1 MYIMAITF
9 NSEDTKFDISGHKR
23 QVAAWMRAAVG
34 EEGFRVGDIN
44 VIFCS
49 DPYLL
54 GINRQ
59 YLQHDYYTDIITF
72 DYCEGGVLSGDLFI
86 SIDTVKGNAEEYDVM
101 FHVELLRVIIH
112 GVMHLAGYK
121 DKTDT
126 DAAKMRE
133 RENHYLAKTPE
144 GLLAGVKFGG

>member
-1 MYIMAITF
+1 MAITF
-9 NSEDTKFDISGHKR
+9 HSEDTKFDIRGHKR
-23 QVAAWMRAAVG
+23 QTAAWIRSAVE
-34 EEGFRVGDIN
+34 EEGFAVGNIQ

-72 DYCEGGVLSGDLFI
+72 DYCEDGILSGDLFI
-86 SIDTVKGNAEEYDVM
+86 SVDTVAENAEEYGVM

-121 DKTDT
+121 DKTDA

-133 RENHYLAKTPE
+133 RENHYLAKAPDR
-144 GLLAGVKFGG
+144 LLEGVKRGNKR

>member
-1 MYIMAITF
+1 MAIRF
-9 NSEDTKFDISGHKR
+9 HSEDTRFDIRGCKR
-23 QVAAWMRAAVG
+23 AVGTWMRAAAA
-34 EEGFRVGDIN
+34 EEGFSLGEVD

-49 DPYLL
+49 DRYLL
-54 GINRQ
+54 EINRR

-72 DYCEGGVLSGDLFI
+72 DYSEAGSLSGDLFI
-86 SIDTVKGNAEEYDVM
+86 SVDTVRNNAEEYGVM

-121 DKTDT
+121 DKTDP

-133 RENHYLAKTPE
+133 RENHYLNKRPDD
-144 GLLAGVKFGG
+144 LLAHIKHA

>member
-1 MYIMAITF
+1 MAIAF
-9 NSEDTKFDISGHKR
+9 HSEDTKFDIAGHKR
-23 QVAAWMRAAVG
+23 EVSSWIRSAVG
-34 EEGFRVGDIN
+34 EEGFRVGDIH

-54 GINRQ
+54 EINRR

-72 DYCEGGVLSGDLFI
+72 DYCEGRVLSGDLFI
-86 SIDTVKGNAEEYDVM
+86 SVDTVRSNAVTYETM

-121 DKTDT
+121 DKTDR
-126 DAAKMRE
+126 DATRMRE
-133 RENHYLAKTPE
+133 RENHYLAKAPE
-144 GLLAGVKFGG
+144 NLLAHVKHI

>member
-1 MYIMAITF
+1 MAITF
-9 NSEDTKFDISGHKR
+9 NSEDTKFNISGSKR
-23 QVAAWMRAAVG
+23 DVSAWVRAAVA
-34 EEGFRVGDIN
+34 EEGFKVGEIN

-54 GINRQ
+54 EINRH
-59 YLQHDYYTDIITF
+59 YLHHDYFTDIITF
-72 DYCEGGVLSGDLFI
+72 DYCENGVLSGDLFI
-86 SIDTVKGNAEEYDVM
+86 SVDTVKANSEEYQVM

-121 DKTDT
+121 DKTDP

-133 RENHYLAKTPE
+133 RENHYLAKAPA
-144 GLLAGVKFGG
+144 GLLEGVNYRK

>member
-1 MYIMAITF
+1 MAITF
-9 NSEDTKFDISGHKR
+9 NSEDTKFNIDGHKR
-23 QVAAWMRAAVG
+23 ETAAWMRAAIR
-34 EEGFRVGDIN
+34 EEGFAAGEIN

-54 GINRQ
+54 EINRQ
-59 YLQHDYYTDIITF
+59 YLRHDYFTDIITF
-72 DYCEGGVLSGDLFI
+72 DYCENGVLSGDLFI
-86 SIDTVKGNAEEYDVM
+86 SVDTVKGNAEEYGVM

-121 DKTDT
+121 DKTDP

-133 RENHYLAKTPE
+133 RENHYLAQAPE
-144 GLLAGVKFGG
+144 GLLEGVVYRR

>member
-1 MYIMAITF
+1 MAITF
-9 NSEDTKFDISGHKR
+9 NSEETKFNISGHKR
-23 QVAAWMRAAVG
+23 QVAAWMRAAAA

-44 VIFCS
+44 VVFCS

-72 DYCEGGVLSGDLFI
+72 DYCEDGILSGDLFI
-86 SIDTVKGNAEEYDVM
+86 SIDTVNGNAGEYNVM

-112 GVMHLAGYK
+112 GVMHLARYM
-121 DKTDT
+121 DKTDP
-126 DAAKMRE
+126 DAEKMRE
-133 RENHYLAKTPE
+133 RGVP
-144 GLLAGVKFGG
+144 AGCGVRGRIAMSIDSFWVII

>member
-1 MYIMAITF
+1 MRNIMAITF
-9 NSEDTKFDISGHKR
+9 NSEDTKFNITGHKR
-23 QVAAWMRAAVG
+23 EVASWMRAAAS
-34 EEGFRVGDIN
+34 EEGFRAGEIN
-44 VIFCS
+44 VVFCS

-54 GINRQ
+54 GINRH

-72 DYCEGGVLSGDLFI
+72 DYCEDGVLSGDLFI
-86 SIDTVKGNAEEYDVM
+86 SVDTVRSNAGEYGVV

-121 DKTDT
+121 DKTDV

-133 RENHYLAKTPE
+133 RENHYLSQLP
-144 GLLAGVKFGG
+144 AGFSTTVK

>member
-1 MYIMAITF
+1 MAITF
-9 NSEDTKFDISGHKR
+9 NSQDTKFNISGHKR
-23 QVAAWMRAAVG
+23 QVAAWMRAAVS
-34 EEGFRVGDIN
+34 EEGFRIGDIN

-72 DYCEGGVLSGDLFI
+72 DYCEDGILSGDLFI
-86 SIDTVKGNAEEYDVM
+86 SVDTVKGNTGEYNVM

-121 DKTDT
+121 DKTDR

-133 RENHYLAKTPE
+133 RENHYLAKAPDD
-144 GLLAGVKFGG
+144 LLEGVKYGD

>member
-1 MYIMAITF
+1 MAITF
-9 NSEDTKFDISGHKR
+9 NSEDTKFNITGHKR
-23 QVAAWMRAAVG
+23 EVAAWMRAAALA
-34 EEGFRVGDIN
+34 EGFRVGDIN
-44 VIFCS
+44 VVFCS

-72 DYCEGGVLSGDLFI
+72 DYCETGILSGDLFI
-86 SIDTVKGNAEEYDVM
+86 SVDTVRSNAQEYGVM
-101 FHVELLRVIIH
+101 FHVELSRVIIH

-121 DKTDT
+121 DKTDG

-133 RENHYLAKTPE
+133 RENHYLSQLPE
-144 GLLAGVKFGG
+144 GVLAAVK

>member
-1 MYIMAITF
+1 MAITF
-9 NSEDTKFDISGHKR
+9 NSEDTKFNIQGHKR
-23 QVAAWMRAAVG
+23 EVASWMCSAAQ
-34 EEGFRVGDIN
+34 EEGFRVGDVN

-54 GINRQ
+54 EVNRQ

-72 DYCEGGVLSGDLFI
+72 DYCEDGILSGDLFI
-86 SIDTVKGNAEEYDVM
+86 SVDTVLGNAEEYKVL

-112 GVMHLAGYK
+112 GIMHLAGYK
-121 DKTDT
+121 DKTDV

-133 RENHYLAKTPE
+133 RENHYLAKVPD
-144 GLLAGVKFGG
+144 GLLEGVKYRRQG